1 MKVHVST
8 KRVEWAHCDVA
19 GIVFYPHFYT
29 WFDQATERLFRANNL
44 SYGELRRD
52 FRIAG
57 MPLLKTGATYQ
68 NPCKLGDDLEIRTC
82 VEAWAN
88 RTFLVNHEVI
98 HSDGRLALS
107 GFKRRALVVPA
118 PESEKGIKALEVP
131 DDTKTRFSD

>member
-107 GFKRRALVVPA
+107 GFIPVSL
-118 PESEKGIKALEVP
+118 
-131 DDTKTRFSD
+131 

>member
-1 MKVHVST
+1 
-8 KRVEWAHCDVA
+8 
-19 GIVFYPHFYT
+19 
-29 WFDQATERLFRANNL
+29 
-44 SYGELRRD
+44 
-52 FRIAG
+52 

>member
-1 MKVHVST
+1 
-8 KRVEWAHCDVA
+8 
-19 GIVFYPHFYT
+19 
-29 WFDQATERLFRANNL
+29 
-44 SYGELRRD
+44 
-52 FRIAG
+52 

-107 GFKRRALVVPA
+107 GFEYAARWWCRHQSRKKGSRPWKSPTTLRPDFQIDRTAVAISSSKPSALDV
-118 PESEKGIKALEVP
+118 L
-131 DDTKTRFSD
+131 